1 MTTGTVMLE
10 HVIPTYD
17 PEGEGDKEYDMSR
30 PATVVVK
37 EDLGLRILLGPDSP
51 DTPDLMLEKGVVRP
65 RAGWWRSV
73 TSRRDSREF
82 GRYRGR
88 AWQGNGPGR
97 VLRSVLATRGLKRG
111 HGFRGLKL
119 GY

>member
-51 DTPDLMLEKGVVRP
+51 DTPDLMLEKGVDCWRLFVHAQ
-65 RAGWWRSV
+65 AGGDPSRVVEIRENSV
-73 TSRRDSREF
+73 VIADARGKETDRDEF
-82 GRYRGR
+82 
-88 AWQGNGPGR
+88 
-97 VLRSVLATRGLKRG
+97 
-111 HGFRGLKL
+111 
-119 GY
+119 